1 MGVVADAQVSRFSSR
16 CSGSRPG
23 RLLAS
28 CLTVV
33 VLASCATAAPD
44 DDPYQIRYEEALRAA
59 TSDFERAVLEDGEIT
74 RAEYEE
80 AVERYVSCMA
90 DAGVEVGLH
99 EQGGYYTYS
108 AAAASGFDATH
119 DRCAEGTTLLVAGL
133 YVDQLTNPGAED
145 YDELI
150 VACLIRA
157 GLVDPDYTAEQLTAD
172 ATDQTLPLDDSSAGF
187 HGCMANPTRDL
198 AAR

>member
-1 MGVVADAQVSRFSSR
+1 MSRISSE
-16 CSGSRPG
+16 CSWSRPG
-23 RLLAS
+23 RLLGS
-28 CLTVV
+28 FLTIVALV
-33 VLASCATAAPD
+33 SCATAAPD
-44 DDPYQIRYEEALRAA
+44 EDPYRLRYEEALRAA
-59 TSDFERAVLEDGEIT
+59 TSDFERAVLGDGEIT

-90 DAGVEVGLH
+90 DAGIEVGLH

-108 AAAASGFDATH
+108 SAAAPGFDATH
-119 DRCAEGTTLLVAGL
+119 DRCAEGTTLLIAGL
-133 YVDQLTNPGAED
+133 YVARLTNPGAED

-157 GLVDPDYTAEQLTAD
+157 GLVEADYTAERFTAD
-172 ATDQTLPLDDSSAGF
+172 ATDQTLPFDDASAGF
-187 HGCMANPTRDL
+187 DGCMANPTLDL

>member
-1 MGVVADAQVSRFSSR
+1 MSRLASR

-23 RLLAS
+23 RLLGS
-28 CLTVV
+28 LFTIV
-33 VLASCATAAPD
+33 VLGSCATAAPD
-44 DDPYQIRYEEALRAA
+44 DDPYRIRYEEALRAA
-59 TSDFERAVLEDGEIT
+59 TSDFEKAVLEDGEIT

-90 DAGVEVGLH
+90 DAGIEVGLH

-108 AAAASGFDATH
+108 SAAAPGFDATH
-119 DRCAEGTTLLVAGL
+119 DGCAEGTTLLIAGL
-133 YVDQLTNPGAED
+133 YIAQLTNPGAED

-150 VACLIRA
+150 VVCLVRA
-157 GLVDPDYTAEQLTAD
+157 GVVEADYTAEQFAAD
-172 ATDQTLPLDDSSAGF
+172 ATDQTFPFDDSSADF